1 MKRTII
7 FYLLIG
13 LLLWQPCS
21 LHAQQAAD
29 KGLPSDSATAAG
41 WYVGLHTGMPMSTAN
56 FSSFGADQFRP
67 GWAAGLAG
75 GYRFNA
81 LWALEVS
88 ATWGQ
93 QFMAERSCCFFRDYF
108 LGTDGHRYKS
118 VPTDLAGH
126 YYKDLESRV
135 FVQRYGVQA
144 HMNVLALFAATKDSR
159 WRAELSP
166 GLSAVGT
173 SATLLHK
180 ADASLQVG
188 NNAAWHLGLGLGAQ
202 ASYAVTPALS
212 LGLYGGYTHL
222 TGKPMDGMP
231 QLHVTNGIID
241 AGLKVT
247 LRLGKPSGQP
257 PLGEPVAAPAPVVEE
272 PTDTLPAPVVEEPA
286 DTLPAPVVEEPVD
299 TLPAAP
305 ADTLAAVPVTPI
317 EAPATPVEEVAAP
330 EVSPFPVIYFSF
342 NSIWIEPSERD
353 KVRQM
358 ADMLKAD
365 KSIRIRVTGW
375 GDPVGGE
382 AANQRVSLQRAE
394 AVKRVLGQWLIPADR
409 VETAGAGIKHDAA
422 SYDEARVATTI
433 EIVNE

>member
-67 GWAAGLAG
+67 GWAAGLAV
-75 GYRFNA
+75 GYRLNA
-81 LWALEVS
+81 LWALELS
-88 ATWGQ
+88 GTWGQ
-93 QFMAERSCCFFRDYF
+93 QFMAERSCCFFKDYF
-108 LGTDGHRYKS
+108 LGTDGLRHKY
-118 VPTDLAGH
+118 VPAGLEGH

-144 HMNVLALFAATKDSR
+144 NMNVLALFAATKDSR
-159 WRAELSP
+159 WRVELSP
-166 GLSAVGT
+166 ALSAVGT
-173 SATLLHK
+173 SATLVHK
-180 ADASLQVG
+180 TDASLVVG
-188 NNAAWHLGLGLGAQ
+188 NSDAWHLGLGLGAQ

-212 LGLYGGYTHL
+212 VGLYGGYTHL

-241 AGLKVT
+241 AGLKIT

-257 PLGEPVAAPAPVVEE
+257 PLVEPVAA
-272 PTDTLPAPVVEEPA
+272 PAPVVEEPA
-286 DTLPAPVVEEPVD
+286 DTLPAPVLEEPVD
-299 TLPAAP
+299 TLPV
-305 ADTLAAVPVTPI
+305 VPMAPI
-317 EAPATPVEEVAAP
+317 EEPIAPTPEPDP

-394 AVKRVLGQWLIPADR
+394 AVKRVLGQWLIPAHR

>member
-93 QFMAERSCCFFRDYF
+93 QLMAERACCFSRDYF

-126 YYKDLESRV
+126 YYKDLKSRV

-231 QLHVTNGIID
+231 QLHVTNSIID
-241 AGLKVT
+241 AGLKLT
-247 LRLGKPSGQP
+247 LRLGKPSGQR
-257 PLGEPVAAPAPVVEE
+257 PLGEPMAAPAPVAE
-272 PTDTLPAPVVEEPA
+272 APA
-286 DTLPAPVVEEPVD
+286 DTLPAPVPVMEEPAD

-305 ADTLAAVPVTPI
+305 ADTLPAVAMTPI
-317 EAPATPVEEVAAP
+317 EAPAAPVEELAAS
-330 EVSPFPVIYFSF
+330 EVSPFPTIYFSF
-342 NSIWIEPSERD
+342 NSVWIEVSERD

-358 ADMLKAD
+358 AEMMKAD

-375 GDPVGGE
+375 GDPIGGE
-382 AANQRVSLQRAE
+382 AVNKRVSLQRAE

-409 VETAGAGIKHDAA
+409 VETVGAGIKHDAA

>member
-1 MKRTII
+1 MMKRII
-7 FYLLIG
+7 ISHLLIA
-13 LLLWQPCS
+13 LLLWLPGS
-21 LHAQQAAD
+21 LRAETTAVAD
-29 KGLPSDSATAAG
+29 SLADNTAAG
-41 WYVGLHTGMPMSTAN
+41 FYVGLHTGMPMSTAN

-93 QFMAERSCCFFRDYF
+93 QFMAERSCCFFKDYF
-108 LGTDGHRYKS
+108 LGTDGLRHKY
-118 VPTDLAGH
+118 VPAGLEGH
-126 YYKDLESRV
+126 YYKDLKSRV

-159 WRAELSP
+159 WRVELSP

-180 ADASLQVG
+180 TDASLVVG
-188 NNAAWHLGLGLGAQ
+188 NSDAWHLGLGLGAQ
-202 ASYAVTPALS
+202 ASYAVTPAIS

-247 LRLGKPSGQP
+247 LRLGKPSGQR
-257 PLGEPVAAPAPVVEE
+257 PLGEPMAAPAPVAEA
-272 PTDTLPAPVVEEPA
+272 PTDTLPAPVPVMEEPA
-286 DTLPAPVVEEPVD
+286 D

-305 ADTLAAVPVTPI
+305 ADTLPAVAMTPI
-317 EAPATPVEEVAAP
+317 EAPAAP
-330 EVSPFPVIYFSF
+330 EVSPFPTIYFSF

>member
-1 MKRTII
+1 MKRTINS
-7 FYLLIG
+7 YLLIG
-13 LLLWQPCS
+13 LLLWLPGS
-21 LHAQQAAD
+21 LRAQQVAAT
-29 KGLPSDSATAAG
+29 DSPKDSTATAG

-81 LWALEVS
+81 LWSLEVS

-93 QFMAERSCCFFRDYF
+93 QLMAERSCCLPKDYF
-108 LGTDGHRYKS
+108 LGTDGDRYKY
-118 VPTDLAGH
+118 VPADLAGY
-126 YYKDLESRV
+126 YYKELKSRV
-135 FVQRYGVQA
+135 FVQRYGVQGN
-144 HMNVLALFAATKDSR
+144 MNVLALFAATKDSR

-166 GLSAVGT
+166 ALSAVGT
-173 SATLLHK
+173 SATLQHK
-180 ADASLQVG
+180 SDASLVVG
-188 NNAAWHLGLGLGAQ
+188 TSQAWHLGLGLGAQ

-212 LGLYGGYTHL
+212 VGLYGGYTHL

-231 QLHVTNGIID
+231 LLHVTNSIID

-247 LRLGKPSGQP
+247 LRLGKQSAQN
-257 PLGEPVAAPAPVVEE
+257 PLVPLVESVAVSAPELCPDTVAATPLAPAAEPIVTEEPIAVPAPEE
-272 PTDTLPAPVVEEPA
+272 ESAPSEPIA
-286 DTLPAPVVEEPVD
+286 EPIAE
-299 TLPAAP
+299 P
-305 ADTLAAVPVTPI
+305 
-317 EAPATPVEEVAAP
+317 AP
-330 EVSPFPVIYFSF
+330 EVSPFPTIYFSF
-342 NSIWIEPSERD
+342 NSVWIEVSERD

-358 ADMLKAD
+358 AEMMKAD

-382 AANQRVSLQRAE
+382 AVNQRVSLQRAE

-409 VETAGAGIKHDAA
+409 VETVGAGIKYDAA

-433 EIVNE
+433 EIVNN